1 MELGALLAER
11 IFVPFYE
18 RRWGIHPGRLTAE
31 LRASQ
36 YDSADSI
43 AAKQWLRL
51 RDLLVVA
58 ARECPFYRERFARLG
73 IESAAIAD
81 PSDLQ
86 RLPILTKDDL
96 RAHGPELIREGL
108 RREEL
113 FHKRTGGSTGVPVH
127 VYWDAAAHRF
137 KRALVKRHDDWAGY
151 HLGMRMAALWGDTDK
166 RYPWRERVFKTLC
179 ERTLYLDTLQMDE
192 RRLTAFVR
200 QLRAARPTIL
210 MGHAHSIYFFTQFI
224 VEKGHDDVGFDGIIS
239 TAETLLPS
247 ERAAIEAR
255 FGNVVFDRY
264 GCEELSLIASEC
276 EAHAG
281 LHVAAEGLWVEL
293 IDGDGERPARLVVTD
308 LINRAMPLIRYEVGD
323 LAFVASGRCACG
335 RGLPRLER
343 IVGRTTDI
351 LFAPDGRRIS
361 GVSILDTFVIH
372 VPGVRQAQLV
382 QEELDHVT
390 LRVVADSNYDQA
402 SAARLARTVQEVFGP
417 RMRHTLLLVDS
428 IEPTPRGKFQFT
440 ICKLDPSQWP
450 PVSAS

>member
-1 MELGALLAER
+1 
-11 IFVPFYE
+11 
-18 RRWGIHPGRLTAE
+18 
-31 LRASQ
+31 
-36 YDSADSI
+36 
-43 AAKQWLRL
+43 
-51 RDLLVVA
+51 
-58 ARECPFYRERFARLG
+58 
-73 IESAAIAD
+73 
-81 PSDLQ
+81 
-86 RLPILTKDDL
+86 
-96 RAHGPELIREGL
+96 
-108 RREEL
+108 
-113 FHKRTGGSTGVPVH
+113 
-127 VYWDAAAHRF
+127 
-137 KRALVKRHDDWAGY
+137 
-151 HLGMRMAALWGDTDK
+151 MAALWGDTDK